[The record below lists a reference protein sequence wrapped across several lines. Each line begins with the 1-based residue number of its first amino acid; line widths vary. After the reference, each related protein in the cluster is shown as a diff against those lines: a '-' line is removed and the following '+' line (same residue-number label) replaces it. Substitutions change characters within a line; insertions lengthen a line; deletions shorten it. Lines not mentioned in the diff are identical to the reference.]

1 MKKKIDHG
9 FARKLR
15 KEIETWLEEGLVSP
29 IQKDQILAYY
39 RMKARFGGPAGTGKL
54 ITALSVLGSVLA
66 GVGVILFV
74 AANWSAIPVG
84 GKLAVIFLPM
94 AASYAM
100 GYLLRYERG
109 DFPRVGAGLILLGA
123 LIFGA
128 GIFLIAQIY
137 HLSVHFA
144 NGPLVWGLGV
154 LPLAYLLRFKTLL
167 SLSLIVLLIWLGME
181 THSWLSPEAFEPSGP
196 VRGESKFIS
205 LYFMAGLALWGLG
218 LMHRGYERYQKI
230 SGPYFV
236 LGMLC
241 TFGTGFL
248 FTFDLYG
255 GRFGAPVLWPFYLA
269 LAGLCLLSL
278 FGFVLSYDKPAA
290 WVWEGVF
297 LLVLLGLGLYLTF
310 LFGGLPGIRHRD
322 YVLAANLIFVLAT
335 LIVLF
340 LGYVRE
346 SPVYVN
352 IALLF
357 FVLDLVVR
365 YFDFFWELLPRS
377 LFFIIGGF
385 LLLTG
390 GVLLERKRRKILG
403 SFRKPQDE
411 D

>member
-1 MKKKIDHG
+1 MGKKIDRG

-15 KEIETWLEEGLVSP
+15 EEIEIWEREGLVSP
-29 IQKDQILAYY
+29 ILRDRILAYY
-39 RMKARFGGPAGTGKL
+39 QMKARFGGPLATGKL
-54 ITALSVLGSVLA
+54 ITVLSVLGSVLA

-74 AANWSAIPVG
+74 AANWSAIPVW
-84 GKLAVIFLPM
+84 GKLAVIFIPM
-94 AASYAM
+94 AACYVL

-109 DFPRVGAGLILLGA
+109 DFPRVGAGFILLGA
-123 LIFGA
+123 ILFGA
-128 GIFLIAQIY
+128 GIFLVAQIY

-167 SLSLIVLLIWLGME
+167 SLSLIVLLVWLGME
-181 THSWLSPEAFEPSGP
+181 THSWLSPEAFESFGWVPAD
-196 VRGESKFIS
+196 SKFIS
-205 LYFMAGLALWGLG
+205 LFFMAGLALWGLG
-218 LMHRGYERYQKI
+218 LMHRGYEGLRRI
-230 SGPYFV
+230 SGPYIV

-255 GRFGAPVLWPFYLA
+255 RNFGTPVLWPFYLA
-269 LAGLCLLSL
+269 LSAL
-278 FGFVLSYDKPAA
+278 
-290 WVWEGVF
+290 F
-297 LLVLLGLGLYLTF
+297 LLAVLGIALSSEKPLGWIWEVIFLIVLLGLVLYLTF
-310 LFGGLPGIRHRD
+310 LFAGLPGKAHRD
-322 YVLAANLIFVLAT
+322 FVLSANLIFALAV

-340 LGYVRE
+340 LGYLRE
-346 SPVYVN
+346 FPIYVN

-377 LFFIIGGF
+377 FFFIIGG
-385 LLLTG
+385 LVLLTG

>member
-1 MKKKIDHG
+1 VNKKIDRG

-15 KEIETWLEEGLVSP
+15 GEIETWEEEGLVSP

-39 RMKARFGGPAGTGKL
+39 RMKARSAGPAGTGRL

-74 AANWSAIPVG
+74 AANWSAIPAG
-84 GKLAVIFLPM
+84 GKLVIIFLPM
-94 AASYAM
+94 AASYGL

-137 HLSVHFA
+137 HLPVHFA

-196 VRGESKFIS
+196 IPGESKFVS
-205 LYFMAGLALWGLG
+205 LYFIAGLALWGLG
-218 LMHRGYERYQKI
+218 LMHRGHESFQKI

-255 GRFGAPVLWPFYLA
+255 GRFGIPVLWPFYLA
-269 LAGLCLLSL
+269 LSGLFLLSL
-278 FGFVLSYDKPAA
+278 FGLALSYDKPAA
-290 WVWEGVF
+290 WVWEMVF
-297 LLVLLGLGLYLTF
+297 LLVLLGLALYMSL
-310 LFGGLPGIRHRD
+310 LFDGLPGMRHRD
-322 YVLAANLIFVLAT
+322 YVLAANLIFVLAV

-346 SPVYVN
+346 FPVYVN

-385 LLLTG
+385 FLLTG

>member
-1 MKKKIDHG
+1 MGKKIDRG

-15 KEIETWLEEGLVSP
+15 DEIEVWEQEGMVSP
-29 IQKDQILAYY
+29 ILKEQILAYY
-39 RMKARFGGPAGTGKL
+39 QMKARVGGPAGTGKL
-54 ITALSVLGSVLA
+54 ITTLSVLGAVLA

-74 AANWSAIPVG
+74 AANWSTIPVW
-84 GKLAVIFLPM
+84 GKLAVIFIPM
-94 AASYAM
+94 AACYVL

-109 DFPRVGAGLILLGA
+109 DFPRVGAGFILLGA
-123 LIFGA
+123 ILFGA

-167 SLSLIVLLIWLGME
+167 SLSLIVLLVWLGME
-181 THSWLSPEAFEPSGP
+181 THSWLSPEAFESFGWVPAD
-196 VRGESKFIS
+196 SKFIS
-205 LYFMAGLALWGLG
+205 LFFMAGLALWGLG
-218 LMHRGYERYQKI
+218 LMHRGYEGLRRI
-230 SGPYFV
+230 SAPYII

-255 GRFGAPVLWPFYLA
+255 RNFGAPVLWPFYLA
-269 LAGLCLLSL
+269 LSALFLLAVLGLALSSERPL
-278 FGFVLSYDKPAA
+278 G
-290 WVWEGVF
+290 WVWEVVF
-297 LLVLLGLGLYLTF
+297 LLVLLGLVLYLTF
-310 LFGGLPGIRHRD
+310 LFGGLPGKGHRD
-322 YVLAANLIFVLAT
+322 FVLSANLIFALAV

-340 LGYVRE
+340 LGYLRE
-346 SPVYVN
+346 FPIYVN
-352 IALLF
+352 MALLF

-377 LFFIIGGF
+377 FFFIIGG
-385 LLLTG
+385 LVLLTG